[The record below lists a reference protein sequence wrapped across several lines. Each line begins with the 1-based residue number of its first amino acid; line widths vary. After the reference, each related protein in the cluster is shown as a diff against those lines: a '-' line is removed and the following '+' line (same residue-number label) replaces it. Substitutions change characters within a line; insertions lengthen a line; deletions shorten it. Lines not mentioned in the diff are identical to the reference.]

1 MHEREHEKIDS
12 QGYERSM
19 RENMTTDNA
28 TEKEKEKEGKQIGL
42 RMVHER
48 EHGRKDKVNRTT

>member
-28 TEKEKEKEGKQIGL
+28 TEKEKEKEGK
-42 RMVHER
+42 
-48 EHGRKDKVNRTT
+48 